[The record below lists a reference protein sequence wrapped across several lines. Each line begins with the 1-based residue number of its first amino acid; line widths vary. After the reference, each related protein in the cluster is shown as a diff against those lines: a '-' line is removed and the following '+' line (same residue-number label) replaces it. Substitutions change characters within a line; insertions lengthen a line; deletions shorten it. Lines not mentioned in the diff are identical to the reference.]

1 MNKTYFSLLLMTGL
15 ICACS
20 QTKEVNGTLRMGHE
34 VRSFTDNF
42 DKKEYWL
49 IDKSQSLMPAY
60 QKIIGPKTSDYQAIH
75 ARLQVKNIGK
85 IEDGFGAEYD
95 GGYEV
100 KKIIA
105 LFYPEL
111 LGTWVKN
118 VPNMPNLKQGFV
130 LKEDGSASS
139 VNMATLQ
146 YNSWQQNGNEL
157 ILSGKSIGN
166 HQTIDFINH
175 YKIQK
180 LTKDTLVLQSGSQ
193 TYTYKKQKR

>member
-1 MNKTYFSLLLMTGL
+1 MKNIINIFLLTLS
-15 ICACS
+15 ICSCS
-20 QTKEVNGTLRMGHE
+20 QTKEVEGTLRMGHE
-34 VRSFTDNF
+34 VRSFTDAS
-42 DKKEYWL
+42 DHKEYWL

-60 QKIIGPKTSDYQAIH
+60 QKIIGKEVADYQPVH
-75 ARLQVKNIGK
+75 ARLQVKDIGK

-100 KKIIA
+100 KKIIS
-105 LFYPEL
+105 LSYPQL
-111 LGTWVKN
+111 WGTWVEN

-130 LKEDGSASS
+130 LEEDGTAGS

-166 HQTIDFINH
+166 HQTIDFTNR

-180 LTKDTLVLQSGSQ
+180 LTEDTLVLQSDSR
-193 TYTYKKQKR
+193 TYTYKKQK

>member
-1 MNKTYFSLLLMTGL
+1 MKNIINIFLLTLS
-15 ICACS
+15 ICSCS
-20 QTKEVNGTLRMGHE
+20 QTKEVEGTLRMGHE
-34 VRSFTDNF
+34 VRSFTDAS
-42 DKKEYWL
+42 DHKEYWL

-60 QKIIGPKTSDYQAIH
+60 QKIIGKEIADYQPIH
-75 ARLQVKNIGK
+75 ARLQVKDIGK

-100 KKIIA
+100 KKIISIS
-105 LFYPEL
+105 YPQL
-111 LGTWVKN
+111 LGTWVEN

-130 LKEDGSASS
+130 LEEDGTAGS

-166 HQTIDFINH
+166 HQTIDFTNR

-180 LTKDTLVLQSGSQ
+180 LTEDTLVLQSGSR
-193 TYTYKKQKR
+193 TYTYKKQK